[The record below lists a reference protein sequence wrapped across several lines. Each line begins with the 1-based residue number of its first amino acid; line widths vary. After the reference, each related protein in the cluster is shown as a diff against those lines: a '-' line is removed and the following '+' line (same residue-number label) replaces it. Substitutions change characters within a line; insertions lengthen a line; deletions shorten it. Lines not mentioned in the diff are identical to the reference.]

1 MSNNK
6 RKTLKKNK
14 KNNIIYMKN
23 HQKKNKRKS
32 LHKKKIRNRKTIKRK
47 YIGGTEGVNENK
59 LSVMGLDLTVFKTV
73 IQSLLKA
80 YVGIVLYAFEKG
92 ISLISGKSNVTNP
105 DEVIQLLN
113 GKLNA
118 LNEFITSDSGKEA
131 VKELKG
137 SLETFVVEINKISEG
152 PIRTFLDSQNKV
164 FSEQG
169 GKLFGNIGKSM
180 GNFAKAIPGLG
191 SALSAIDSAG
201 SAAAATGNLVTILSK
216 NASSFTNIFGDFQ
229 KLSGGLVDSTKK
241 LQESIMKFSKILTPT
256 SGGAFLQTAMKIL
269 PKEVRPADIK
279 FPDFSSLYSVNNSI
293 DTITNN
299 FVKGLHPIK

>member
-1 MSNNK
+1 
-6 RKTLKKNK
+6 
-14 KNNIIYMKN
+14 MKN
-23 HQKKNKRKS
+23 HQKKNKIKS

-47 YIGGTEGVNENK
+47 YIGGTEGVQPTNENK
-59 LSVMGLDLTVFKTV
+59 LSVMGLDLTIMKTI

-92 ISLISGKSNVTNP
+92 TSLISGKSNVSNP

-113 GKLNA
+113 GKLNT
-118 LNEFITSDSGKEA
+118 LNEFIISERGKQSMN
-131 VKELKG
+131 ELRE
-137 SLETFVVEINKISEG
+137 SLGAFVVEINKITEG

-169 GKLFGNIGKSM
+169 GKLLGNIGKSM
-180 GNFAKAIPGLG
+180 GNVAKAIPGLG

-216 NASSFTNIFGDFQ
+216 NASNFTNIFGDFQ
-229 KLSGGLVDSTKK
+229 NLSGGLVDATKK
-241 LQESIMKFSKILTPT
+241 LQQSIMKFSTILTPI

-269 PKEVRPADIK
+269 PREVRPADMK
-279 FPDFSSLYSVNNSI
+279 FPDFSNLSNI
-293 DTITNN
+293 DTSIKTVTDN
-299 FVKGLHPIK
+299 FVKGLQNK

>member
-59 LSVMGLDLTVFKTV
+59 LSVMGLDLTIIKTI

-80 YVGIVLYAFEKG
+80 YVGIVLYALEKG
-92 ISLISGKSNVTNP
+92 ISLITGKKTNINSENT
-105 DEVIQLLN
+105 DEVIGLLN
-113 GKLNA
+113 DKLRA
-118 LNEFITSDSGKEA
+118 LNDFVDSERGKA
-131 VKELKG
+131 AMTELKE

-169 GKLFGNIGKSM
+169 GKLLGNIGKSM
-180 GNFAKAIPGLG
+180 GNVAKAIPGLG

-241 LQESIMKFSKILTPT
+241 LQESIMKFSTILIPT
-256 SGGAFLQTAMKIL
+256 NGGAFLQTAMKL
-269 PKEVRPADIK
+269 TPKELRLTEI
-279 FPDFSSLYSVNNSI
+279 PDLSNI
-293 DTITNN
+293 DTSIKLITDK
-299 FVKGLHPIK
+299 FVKGLQNK